1 MKLKKIFISSLIF
14 VLLTSFKIFGFIKTM
29 ENSSKL
35 LNIEPGKYISYKY
48 IKSNS
53 SKNYLILY
61 IHGYS
66 DSMKEAKSMKMEQIA
81 KNNNIDLVKLDLYG
95 HGDSSGILNNMT
107 MDEWHNCCKTIIEK
121 IIYPTNKKIILIG
134 SSLGGWLSYILAE
147 ELKDKVIGVVSVAGA
162 IDFFT
167 EVIEPLIKEEDKN
180 KELVYEMVYDSGK
193 PSGDFVSRK
202 LIESS
207 RKYNM
212 LNRDIIN
219 INCPLRIIHG
229 LIDPV
234 VPSEMSI
241 NFAKK
246 VESLDVKLYL
256 EKNLNHD
263 LTLDKNLDTLEKVVN
278 ELISDLK

>member
-1 MKLKKIFISSLIF
+1 
-14 VLLTSFKIFGFIKTM
+14 M
-29 ENSSKL
+29 ENSSLKL
-35 LNIEPGKYISYKY
+35 ETESGKYLSYKY

-66 DSMKEAKSMKMEQIA
+66 DNMKESKSMKMEQIA

-256 EKNLNHD
+256 EKKLNHD